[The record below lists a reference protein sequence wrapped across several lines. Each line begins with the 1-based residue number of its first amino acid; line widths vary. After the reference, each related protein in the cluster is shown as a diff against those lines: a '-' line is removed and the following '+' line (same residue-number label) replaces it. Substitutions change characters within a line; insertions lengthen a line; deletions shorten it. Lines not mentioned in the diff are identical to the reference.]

1 MKKKILTGIVVILF
15 VICGIYIGHLLIT
28 IADVRETQR
37 QRGIEFEARRRTFTC
52 AVLEADTRSEQIAWR
67 Q

>member
-15 VICGIYIGHLLIT
+15 VICGIYIGHLFIT

-37 QRGIEFEARRRTFTC
+37 QRGIEFEAQRRTFTC
-52 AVLEADTRSEQIAWR
+52 AAPNIDISTKYCYI
-67 Q
+67 